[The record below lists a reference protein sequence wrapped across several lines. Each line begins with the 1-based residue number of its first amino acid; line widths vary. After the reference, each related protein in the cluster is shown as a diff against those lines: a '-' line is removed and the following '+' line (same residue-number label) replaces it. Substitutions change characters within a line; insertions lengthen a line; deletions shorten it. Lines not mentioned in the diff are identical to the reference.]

1 MPTLD
6 YNNLFS
12 HSSPDS
18 RAYYGDGVRPQYD
31 FGIAYPDPR
40 TIPALD
46 LAEALRLGTETE
58 GQDLALYSGVQ
69 GYRPLREYLSA
80 KLARDRNVTAS
91 ADQLL
96 LTAGAGQAIHITM
109 EMLLNPGDVV
119 LVDDFTYSGALA
131 QLRRFKGDP
140 QPVKTDDEGMLPD
153 VLESTI
159 QRLLAAGRTI
169 KLIYLVPSFQNP
181 QGWSISLERRKAIL
195 ATAQKYNLVILEDD
209 SYCDL
214 RYEGASIPAFRT
226 LDDGGHVVY
235 ISTFSKTIA
244 PGMRCGFLTA
254 SGQLLERAMAC
265 KSGGPVPLFVTLAI
279 HRYSEQ
285 MASHIEQINDVQMRK
300 RDAMLAGLD
309 EHFMGKATWIRPE
322 GGLSIWVK
330 MKQEVDL
337 LTIRDKI
344 FATDNVSYMPGNR
357 FAPDGTTGKHFMRL
371 SYGYN
376 TPEEIYEG
384 MGKLAAAFRRE
395 GVL

>member
-1 MPTLD
+1 MPILD
-6 YNNLFS
+6 YTNLFS
-12 HSSPDS
+12 HNSPDS
-18 RAYYGDGVRPQYD
+18 RAYYGDGVRPKYD

-40 TIPALD
+40 TIPALE
-46 LAEALRLGTETE
+46 LSEALRVGAESE
-58 GQDLALYSGVQ
+58 GQDLALYSSVQ
-69 GYRPLREYLSA
+69 GYKPLRDYLSA
-80 KLARDRNVTAS
+80 KLARDRNVIAS
-91 ADQLL
+91 PDQIL
-96 LTAGAGQAIHITM
+96 LTGGAGQGIHITM

-119 LVDDFTYSGALA
+119 LVDDFTYTGALV

-140 QPVKTDDEGMLPD
+140 QPVKTDHEGMLPD
-153 VLESTI
+153 ALESTI

-195 ATAQKYNLVILEDD
+195 AAAQKYNLVILEDD

-214 RYEGASIPAFRT
+214 RYEGADIPALRT
-226 LDDGGHVVY
+226 LDEGGHVIY

-244 PGMRCGFLTA
+244 PGMRCGYFTA
-254 SGQLLERAMAC
+254 SAQLLERAMAC

-285 MASHIEQINDVQMRK
+285 MASHIELINDVQMRK
-300 RDAMLAGLD
+300 RDAMLDGLAD
-309 EHFMGKATWIRPE
+309 YFADGASWLRPE
-322 GGLSIWVK
+322 GGLSLWVK

-337 LTIRDKI
+337 LAIQGKIYANDK
-344 FATDNVSYMPGNR
+344 VSFMPGNR
-357 FAPDGTTGKHFMRL
+357 FSPDGVTGKNIMRL
-371 SYGYN
+371 SFGYN

-384 MGKLAAAFRRE
+384 MGILAAAFRRE

>member
-1 MPTLD
+1 MSLD
-6 YNNLFS
+6 NFQFS
-12 HSSPDS
+12 QTAPDS

-40 TIPALD
+40 SVPTIG
-46 LAEALRLGTETE
+46 LAESLRIGIEAE
-58 GQDLALYSGVQ
+58 GQDLALYPGIQ
-69 GYRPLREYLSA
+69 GYKPLRESLSA
-80 KLARDRNVTAS
+80 KLARDRNVTANPE
-91 ADQLL
+91 QIL
-96 LTAGAGQAIHITM
+96 LTSGAGQGIHVTM
-109 EMLLNPGDVV
+109 EMLLDPGDVV
-119 LVDDFTYSGALA
+119 LVDDFTYTGALA
-131 QLRRFKGDP
+131 QMRRFKGDP
-140 QPVKTDDEGMLPD
+140 QPVTTDNEGMLPD
-153 VLESTI
+153 ALEATI
-159 QRLLAAGRTI
+159 QRLKSEGRTI

-195 ATAQKYNLVILEDD
+195 AAAQRHNLVILEDD

-214 RYEGASIPAFRT
+214 RYEGADIPALRT
-226 LDDGGHVVY
+226 LDEEGHVVY

-244 PGMRCGFLTA
+244 PGMRCGYLTA
-254 SGQLLERAMAC
+254 SGQLFERAMAC

-285 MASHIEQINDVQMRK
+285 MTSHIEQINDIQMRK
-300 RDAMLAGLD
+300 RDAMIAGLESFFSD
-309 EHFMGKATWIRPE
+309 GANWIRPE

-330 MKQEVDL
+330 MKPGTDL
-337 LTIRDKI
+337 LAIRDKI

-357 FAPDGTTGKHFMRL
+357 FSPDGITGKHIMRL
-371 SYGYN
+371 SFGYN